1 MAKRAAGKRTP
12 CSEAV
17 TLAEDFADRGMIP
30 RVIERLF
37 ADKKHRVLPPTAELY
52 FTFVEIYNEGI
63 YDLFQSET
71 PTQRVKQ
78 VAEFDEQIKA
88 LRVERG
94 SDVKS
99 VFDLFLKG
107 AFMRKTRGTNSNELS
122 SRSHCVFTVYC
133 RGGFTR
139 QCCSDEGCV
148 SPGRPCG
155 LRANIQV

>member
-1 MAKRAAGKRTP
+1 
-12 CSEAV
+12 
-17 TLAEDFADRGMIP
+17 MIP
-30 RVIERLF
+30 RLIERLF
-37 ADKKHRVLPPTAELY
+37 ADKKHRILPPTAELY

-78 VAEFDEQIKA
+78 IADFEEQIKS

-133 RGGFTR
+133 RGELNR
-139 QCCSDEGCV
+139 QRCTDQSCV
-148 SPGRPCG
+148 SLG
-155 LRANIQV
+155 